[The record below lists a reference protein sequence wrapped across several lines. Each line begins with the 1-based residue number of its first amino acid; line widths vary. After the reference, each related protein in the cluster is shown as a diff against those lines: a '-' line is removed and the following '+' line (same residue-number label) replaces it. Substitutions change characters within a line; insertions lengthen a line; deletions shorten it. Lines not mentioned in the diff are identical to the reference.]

1 MTLPENVVA
10 AVRLMVTLLVE
21 LLATAMV
28 DGLKDMVNCCTLT
41 VSVVA

>member
-1 MTLPENVVA
+1 MTFPENVVA
-10 AVRLMVTLLVE
+10 AVTLMVALPVE
-21 LLATAMV
+21 LLATVMV